1 MKQGTLLQEQG
12 EPIDQQRQVTRTSPL
27 HPALPSSQLI
37 VDMVSAYKSLEK
49 NKGKKKM
56 KAIGRVEVP
65 GDVFISA
72 LKLDD

>member
-1 MKQGTLLQEQG
+1 LLQLLAHPLAVVVRLVAVHDGAECIGSHTVEQN
-12 EPIDQQRQVTRTSPL
+12 E
-27 HPALPSSQLI
+27 
-37 VDMVSAYKSLEK
+37 
-49 NKGKKKM
+49 GKKKM